1 MSEPAYPLAFPEGKD
16 DQAWPAQGAWTYDA
30 YCRLPDDG
38 RRYEVIRGHL
48 YVTAAPSVEHQ
59 RAVQR
64 LNRTL
69 DSYVLHNDLGEVLTS
84 PLDVLLPREI
94 ASPVQPDIVFFRKG
108 HEAPDGALNYRG
120 VPDLIVE
127 VLSPGTRRLDTQ
139 IKLPAC
145 RDAGV
150 PEVWHVDPQAQEIT
164 IYVLSDERSRY
175 LELCRGKV
183 GEAVFSRVLPGLE
196 LEVVKIFPRQRQAR

>member
-1 MSEPAYPLAFPEGKD
+1 MSEPAYPLVLPEGGKD
-16 DQAWPAQGAWTYDA
+16 RAWPAQGAWTYDD

-48 YVTAAPSVEHQ
+48 YVSPAPSIEHQ

-64 LNRTL
+64 LNRKL
-69 DSYVLHNDLGEVLTS
+69 DSFALDNDLGEVLTS
-84 PLDVLLPREI
+84 PIDVLLPREI

-108 HEAPDGALNYRG
+108 NEAPPGALNYRG

-127 VLSPGTRRLDTQ
+127 VLSPGTRRLDIQ

-150 PEVWHVDPQAQEIT
+150 PEVWHVDPQAREIT
-164 IYVLSDERSRY
+164 VYVLSDDRTRY
-175 LELCRGKV
+175 VELCRGRV
-183 GEAVFSRVLPGLE
+183 GEGVFSRVLPGI
-196 LEVVKIFPRQRQAR
+196 EVEVGKIFSR

>member
-1 MSEPAYPLAFPEGKD
+1 MSEPAYPLVFPD
-16 DQAWPAQGAWTYDA
+16 DRDDPAWPAPGAWTYDD
-30 YCRLPDDG
+30 YCRIPDDG

-64 LNRTL
+64 LNRKL
-69 DSYVLHNDLGEVLTS
+69 DAFVLDHDLGEVLVS

-94 ASPVQPDIVFFRKG
+94 ASPVQPDIVFFRTG
-108 HEAPDGALNYRG
+108 NEAPFGALNYRG

-139 IKLPAC
+139 IKLPAF

-150 PEVWHVDPQAQEIT
+150 PEVWFADPQAREIT
-164 IYVLSDERSRY
+164 IHTLSEDGTRY
-175 LELCRGKV
+175 LELCRGGV
-183 GEAVFSRVLPGLE
+183 GEVVFSQVLPGLR
-196 LEVVKIFPRQRQAR
+196 LEVKEVFQPQR

>member
-1 MSEPAYPLAFPEGKD
+1 MSEPAYPLVLPEGEED
-16 DQAWPAQGAWTYDA
+16 RAWPAQGAWTYDD

-48 YVTAAPSVEHQ
+48 YVSSAPSVEHQ

-64 LNRTL
+64 VNLSLALFVLNE
-69 DSYVLHNDLGEVLTS
+69 DLGEVLTS

-108 HEAPDGALNYRG
+108 NEAPPGALNYRG

-139 IKLPAC
+139 IKLPAF

-150 PEVWHVDPQAQEIT
+150 PEVWHVDPQSREIT
-164 IYVLSDERSRY
+164 VYGLSDDRTRY
-175 LELCRGKV
+175 VELCRSRV

-196 LEVVKIFPRQRQAR
+196 LEVGKIFSR

>member
-1 MSEPAYPLAFPEGKD
+1 MSEPAYPLAFPAGRD
-16 DQAWPAQGAWTYDA
+16 GQAWPAQGAWRYDD
-30 YCRLPDDG
+30 YRRLPDDG

-48 YVTAAPSVEHQ
+48 YVSAAPSVEHQ

-64 LNRTL
+64 LNRKL
-69 DSYVLHNDLGEVLTS
+69 DSYVLDNDLGEVLTS

-94 ASPVQPDIVFFRKG
+94 ASPVQPDIVFFRREN
-108 HEAPDGALNYRG
+108 EAPAGALNYRG

-127 VLSPGTRRLDTQ
+127 VLSPGTRRLDIQ

-145 RDAGV
+145 REAGV
-150 PEVWHVDPQAQEIT
+150 PEVWHADPQTQEIT
-164 IYVLSDERSRY
+164 VYVLSDDRSRY
-175 LELCRGKV
+175 VELCRGRV

-196 LEVVKIFPRQRQAR
+196 LEVGKIFPRQRQAR